1 MSHSYDPVLVTLS
14 VAVAIFAAYTA
25 LALFGRSQQEPARMN
40 QWLAAAALAMGGGI
54 WTMHFIGM
62 LAYRPGI
69 GVSYDPGL
77 TLLSLLL
84 PIVVTGI
91 GLYVV
96 SLPGAAMA
104 KLAAG
109 GLLMGIGIVGMHYLG
124 MAAMRM
130 AGWIRYEP
138 FLVGF
143 SVIIAIAASTLGL
156 WLALR
161 VRARWQTLGAA
172 VTLGLAVSGM
182 HYTAMAAAA
191 LVPDRLSP
199 LPHRIGIS
207 PATLAVAVGAAAM
220 GLLLLS
226 HFLAA
231 YHRKLAL
238 AAELQAETLRSS
250 EERYRALMKNSS
262 DVIAILNERGEI
274 LDESGSAARFLGH
287 TVLGRRFLDLVL
299 PETQGAAKEFLE
311 ELTRGSDREVKRD
324 LTLQCTGGGRLEF
337 EVIGTNMLTLSS
349 IRGLVVTM
357 RDVTERKRMQRE
369 LNHQYKLATLGKLAA
384 AIAHEMS
391 QPLNAI
397 RIATMDC
404 IMRLEEGR
412 SDAQYQEQVL
422 RIAAD
427 QAGRLGSILDHIRG
441 FARRDDESR
450 QLFDVRSSINKT
462 VALLERQLET
472 QGIKLTTSLPPTPV
486 RVAGSPMQ
494 LEQVLLNLLS
504 NASDAIE
511 EKRSGAG
518 AIQVQLSTNDKNAVI
533 QVADNGGGI
542 SSESL
547 DQIFDPFF
555 TTKPLGKGSGLG
567 LAISYDLMHRMGG
580 GIAAQNNET
589 GAQFTVW
596 LPCRGEMAGGVD
608 ANDAHHGS

>member
-1 MSHSYDPVLVTLS
+1 VSHSYDPVLVALS

-25 LALFGRSQQEPARMN
+25 LALFGRSQHGPGRLN

-62 LAYRPGI
+62 LAYRPGM
-69 GVSYDPGL
+69 GVSYDPWL
-77 TLLSLLL
+77 TVLSLLL
-84 PIVVTGI
+84 PILVTGI

-96 SLPGAAMA
+96 SLPGSATA
-104 KLAAG
+104 KLVAG
-109 GLLMGIGIVGMHYLG
+109 GLLMGLGIVGMHYLG

-130 AGWIRYEP
+130 AGWIQYEP
-138 FLVGF
+138 FLVGL
-143 SVIIAIAASTLGL
+143 SVIIAIAASTVGL

-172 VTLGLAVSGM
+172 VALGLAVSGM
-182 HYTAMAAAA
+182 HYTAMAAAT
-191 LVPDRLSP
+191 LVPDGQHP
-199 LPHRIGIS
+199 LPHGVGIS
-207 PATLAVAVGAAAM
+207 PATLAAAVGAAAM
-220 GLLLLS
+220 GLLILS
-226 HFLAA
+226 HLLAA
-231 YHRKLAL
+231 YHRKLAV
-238 AAELQAETLRSS
+238 AAEHQAETLRSS

-262 DVIAILNERGEI
+262 DVIAVLNERGEI
-274 LDESGSAARFLGH
+274 LDESGSAARFLGN
-287 TVLGRRFLDLVL
+287 TVIGRRFLDLVSL
-299 PETQGAAKEFLE
+299 ETQGPAKEFLE
-311 ELTRGSDREVKRD
+311 ELMQGSDREVKRD
-324 LTLQCTGGGRLEF
+324 LTLQRAGGGRLEF

-349 IRGLVVTM
+349 IRGLVITM

-412 SDAQYQEQVL
+412 PDAQYQEQVL
-422 RIAAD
+422 RIAAE

-441 FARRDDESR
+441 FARRDDDGR
-450 QLFDVRSSINKT
+450 QLFDVRSSISKT
-462 VALLERQLET
+462 VALLQRQLET
-472 QGIKLTTSLPPTPV
+472 QGIKLTTSLPATPV

-511 EKRSGAG
+511 EKRNGAG
-518 AIQVQLSTNDKNAVI
+518 AIQIQLSTNDKDAVI

-555 TTKPLGKGSGLG
+555 TTKPVGKGSGLG

-580 GIAAQNNET
+580 GISAQNCET

-596 LPCRGEMAGGVD
+596 LPCRGEMAGAAD